1 MSKAQ
6 TITQKLSWLHTWG
19 GLVFGWLLFA
29 IFLTGTLAVFD
40 KEIDEWMRPE
50 IPAHNVSQV
59 EAAQRALAYLQANHP
74 DASAWN
80 IGLPTERSPGLSVSA
95 GEQRRG
101 GGQALDPRTGE
112 KIDPRETAGGGFFF
126 RFHFTLNM
134 PRNIGIWVVG
144 LAAVLMLVA
153 LVSGIVI
160 HKKFFKEFFTF
171 RPNKGQRSWLDAH
184 NASGVLLLPFH
195 LMITY
200 TGLVIFYLIYMPA
213 AVDALFDG
221 NREAA
226 FGRGGQGGEQREAR
240 APANGQGAERMAGG
254 AERNGQRGAGE
265 QERSHEPGAERGQGG
280 ERMARGEQ
288 QGGARGEAGHDH
300 SHDHEHDHESE
311 RGERPLAPPAELTDL
326 APLLAEAERLMGPV
340 GSLSIRNPG
349 RANAQ
354 IDVRPVLGNRIE
366 LTKGQGMQFDGV
378 SGKVTRM
385 PNESKPAQLTQKVMA
400 GLHFAQFGGYPMR
413 WLYFICGLVS
423 SAMIASGL
431 VLFTVKRSRRPD
443 AEGALAARMYAV
455 AERVNITVIAG
466 LGIACVGMLWANRL
480 LPVELAER
488 AGWEVQVFFGLWLL
502 TLVHACLRP
511 SKQAWREQ
519 LGLGAA
525 LCLALPLLSA
535 LTVEQPWADNTRLL
549 LELTSVACGA
559 LMAWATWRAGRPS
572 EKPAPR
578 RRAQTAVE
586 AN

>member
-29 IFLTGTLAVFD
+29 IFLTGTQAVFD

-101 GGQALDPRTGE
+101 GGEQLDPRSGE
-112 KIDPRETAGGGFFF
+112 RLDVRETAGGGFFF

-144 LAAVLMLVA
+144 LAAVAMLVA
-153 LVSGIVI
+153 LLSGIVI

-226 FGRGGQGGEQREAR
+226 FDRGGQGGEQREAR
-240 APANGQGAERMAGG
+240 APANDQGEQRMARGG
-254 AERNGQRGAGE
+254 EQGGQRGA
-265 QERSHEPGAERGQGG
+265 
-280 ERMARGEQ
+280 ARG
-288 QGGARGEAGHDH
+288 GAGHDH
-300 SHDHEHDHESE
+300 SHDHEHESE
-311 RGERPLAPPAELTDL
+311 RGQRPLAPPAELTDL
-326 APLLAEAERLMGPV
+326 APLLAEAARLMGPV

-349 RANAQ
+349 RADAQ

-385 PNESKPAQLTQKVMA
+385 PSESKPAQLTQKVMA

-413 WLYFICGLVS
+413 WLYFVCGLVS
-423 SAMIASGL
+423 SAMIATGL

-455 AERVNITVIAG
+455 AERVNIAVIAG
-466 LGIACVGMLWANRL
+466 LGIACIGMLWANRL
-480 LPVELAER
+480 LPVGLAGR

-502 TLVHACLRP
+502 TLLHACLRP
-511 SKQAWREQ
+511 SLQAWREQ

-578 RRAQTAVE
+578 RQAHTAVE